1 MIDEIASIAIRAK
14 NGGVSMNQ
22 VLKRAGL
29 AYTTWTRWK
38 HGADPQLSNL
48 KKVEGA
54 LEAELVL
61 KSSANGWRG
70 AK

>member
-1 MIDEIASIAIRAK
+1 MIDEITSIETRAK
-14 NGGVSMNQ
+14 TAGVRMGD
-22 VLKRAGL
+22 VLRRAGL

-48 KKVEGA
+48 RKVEGA